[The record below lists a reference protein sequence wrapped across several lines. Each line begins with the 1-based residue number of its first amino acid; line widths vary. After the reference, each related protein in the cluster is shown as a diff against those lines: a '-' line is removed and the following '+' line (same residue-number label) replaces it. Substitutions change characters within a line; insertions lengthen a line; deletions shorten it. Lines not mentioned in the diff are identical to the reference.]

1 MVTEDKNATKEKIPF
16 SQRSMFLSPLFYK
29 TIIYVVVIDWVTK
42 YLAHVFATKENET
55 TKDMLGRFH
64 FGSYSDGWIV
74 GFRKV
79 EHYRNDEYP
88 DYWSVGYK
96 EDPGFHDNWLSILE
110 FITRQDLSPLW
121 ANTWILVP
129 LLPIIITQLT
139 SIFSNE
145 KMSNLW
151 ILAGGL
157 FLGAAIGN
165 LGEGVVRG
173 SVTDWIALW
182 FEDLPLWFGKFYG
195 IANFAD
201 FAVWS
206 VYLIGLIG
214 LLKYFFNTEEKKE

>member
-29 TIIYVVVIDWVTK
+29 TIIYVVVFDWVTK
-42 YLAHVFATKENET
+42 YLAHVFTTKENET

-64 FGSYSDGWIV
+64 FGSYSDGWVV

-88 DYWSVGYK
+88 DYWSVGFK

-121 ANTWILVP
+121 ANTWIIVP
-129 LLPIIITQLT
+129 LLPLIYL
-139 SIFSNE
+139 SIVGIFKNE
-145 KMSNLW
+145 KMSKLW
-151 ILAGGL
+151 ILPVGL
-157 FLGAAIGN
+157 FIGAGIGN
-165 LGEGVVRG
+165 LGEAAIRG

-182 FEDLPLWFGKFYG
+182 FEDLPLWFGGFYG
-195 IANFAD
+195 VANIAD
-201 FAVWS
+201 FAVFAT
-206 VYLIGLIG
+206 YIIIPLAILISLI
-214 LLKYFFNTEEKKE
+214 NTEEKKE